1 MLEEETGERC
11 DFGGYVIK
19 AYIEDS
25 RGIRETTALEGTAL
39 DECRL
44 LWVDSTAPSKDELQ
58 ELADFFGLHPLSIHA
73 YEEADE
79 IPKMTEF
86 PNHLF
91 VVWHFLRDDPETET
105 VEYAPVFLFLG
116 TNYLLTLHRAELEE
130 ITSIAVKM
138 ESDPE
143 LYRHQPAALLYGIL
157 DTAVDGYFPVAEDVT
172 NHIDA
177 FQEDVVSSGTSGDIH
192 ELMTLKH
199 RNMALRRAAS
209 AHRDVILKLSRRDVR
224 FIPEELSLYLLDV
237 YDHLV
242 RIGSEVDN
250 NSDLI
255 TSSLDIHLSLV
266 SNRLNEVMKKL
277 TIVATIFLPLTFLA
291 GVWGMNFRHMPELFW
306 RHGYILAWVSLIV
319 VGIITYYIAMR
330 ITSDKPRKKGGGG
343 L

>member
-1 MLEEETGERC
+1 MRV
-11 DFGGYVIK
+11 YV
-19 AYIEDS
+19 EDAS
-25 RGIRETTALEGTAL
+25 GIRQTETLEGIEL
-39 DECRL
+39 QGCRL
-44 LWVDSTAPSKDELQ
+44 LWVDSTDPSPEELGGLS
-58 ELADFFGLHPLSIHA
+58 EFFNIHPLSTHA
-73 YEEADE
+73 YDESDE

-91 VVWHFLRDDPETET
+91 VIWHFLRDNPDTEL
-105 VEYAPVFLFLG
+105 VEYVPVFLFLG
-116 TNYLLTLHRAELEE
+116 TNYLLTIHRVELEE
-130 ITSIAVKM
+130 IESIQAKV
-138 ESDPE
+138 EADPE

-172 NHIDA
+172 NRIDA
-177 FQEDVVSSGTSGDIH
+177 FQEAVVSSGTSGDIH

-224 FIPEELSLYLLDV
+224 FVPEELSLYLLDV

-306 RHGYILAWVSLIV
+306 AHGYLLAWLSLIV
-319 VGIITYYIAMR
+319 VGVITYVIAMR
-330 ITSDKPRKKGGGG
+330 ITSDAPRRKGGGRR
-343 L
+343 